1 MKILQT
7 YLIVVF
13 FIFGLF
19 LITGCSQTEGTI
31 LQANLDK
38 QSVQRSGNDDDD
50 DDGLEFKADLTG
62 DQEVPPVV
70 TNTTGEIKVE
80 FNDDL
85 TEAEFELEVRD
96 GVAITQAHLHCA
108 PAGVNGP
115 VMAFLFGFVP
125 GGFDVDG
132 DLVEFTLTDANIA
145 AVGAD
150 CVPTIGM
157 AINNIADLAQAMQD
171 GNIYANVH
179 SVANPPG
186 EVRGQLESDDDDD
199 DDNDDDNDKK

>member
-7 YLIVVF
+7 YLLVAFV
-13 FIFGLF
+13 IFGLF

-38 QSVQRSGNDDDD
+38 QSVQRSGNDDDN

-70 TNTTGEIKVE
+70 TNTTGEIEVE

-96 GVAITQAHLHCA
+96 GVAVTQAHLHCA

-132 DLVEFTLTDANIA
+132 DLAEFTLTDANIA

-157 AINNIADLAQAMQD
+157 VINNIADLAQAMQD

-186 EVRGQLESDDDDD
+186 EVRGQLESDD
-199 DDNDDDNDKK
+199 NDDDNK

>member
-7 YLIVVF
+7 YLLVAFV
-13 FIFGLF
+13 IFGLF

-70 TNTTGEIKVE
+70 TNTTGEIEVE

-96 GVAITQAHLHCA
+96 GVAVTQAHLHCA

-132 DLVEFTLTDANIA
+132 DLAEFTLTDANIA

-199 DDNDDDNDKK
+199 DDDNDDDNK